1 MPTHAQA
8 VILGLLQGATE
19 LFPVSSVG
27 HGVLL
32 PSLLHWTLNQASP
45 AFLPFLVVLHLGTA
59 LGLLLYFLA
68 DWIEAFRHLR
78 ILWLLIV
85 GTVPAGIIGLVLN
98 KALSH
103 LFATPAVAGV
113 FLLVNGV
120 MLFLGDRRRAQAGAG
135 KALGELRASQAFW
148 VGIWQAT
155 ALIPGISRSGVSL
168 VAGLRQGLRED
179 EAARFAFLLAT
190 PVIGGAGLLE
200 VPKLL
205 HTHGGPGVLST
216 AALGGVVAGV
226 AAVASTAILMR
237 YFKQREVQALRPFAI
252 YCWVAGAVGLVLLG
266 LGL

>member
-32 PSLLHWTLNQASP
+32 PSLLHWALDQSSP

-59 LGLLLYFLA
+59 LGLFLYFLG

-98 KALSH
+98 KPLTK
-103 LFATPAVAGV
+103 LFASPLVAGV
-113 FLLVNGV
+113 FLLVNGT
-120 MLFLGDRRRAQAGAG
+120 MLFLGDRRRKSAGA
-135 KALGELRASQAFW
+135 KSLPELRASQAFW

-155 ALIPGISRSGVSL
+155 ALIPGISRSGVTM
-168 VAGLRQGLRED
+168 VAGLRHGLRED

-205 HTHGGPGVLST
+205 HYRGQGILST
-216 AALGGVVAGV
+216 AAVGGVVAGV
-226 AAVASTAILMR
+226 AAVVSTAILMR

-252 YCWVAGAVGLVLLG
+252 YCWVAGAVSLALLALG
-266 LGL
+266 L

>member
-8 VILGLLQGATE
+8 LILGLLQGATE

-32 PSLLHWTLNQASP
+32 PSLLHWTLDQSSP
-45 AFLPFLVVLHLGTA
+45 SFLPFLVVLHLGTA
-59 LGLLLYFLA
+59 LGLLLYFLG

-85 GTVPAGIIGLVLN
+85 GTVPAGIIGLLLN
-98 KALSH
+98 RPLTA
-103 LFATPAVAGV
+103 LFASPLIAGV
-113 FLLVNGV
+113 FLLVNGFV
-120 MLFLGDRRRAQAGAG
+120 LYFGDRRRSSAGSHT
-135 KALGELRASQAFW
+135 LGELKATQAFW
-148 VGIWQAT
+148 VGIWQAA
-155 ALIPGISRSGVSL
+155 ALIPGISRSGASL

-205 HTHGGPGVLST
+205 HSHASGVLAT
-216 AALGGVVAGV
+216 AALGGVVAGL

-252 YCWVAGAVGLVLLG
+252 YCWIAGALSLILLAAGL
-266 LGL
+266 

>member
-8 VILGLLQGATE
+8 LILGLLQGATE

-32 PSLLHWTLNQASP
+32 PSLLHWNLDQSSP

-59 LGLLLYFLA
+59 LGLLLYFLP

-85 GTVPAGIIGLVLN
+85 GTVPAGIIGLLLN
-98 KALSH
+98 KPLAR
-103 LFATPAVAGV
+103 LFASPLVAAV
-113 FLLVNGV
+113 FLIVNGLV
-120 MLFLGDRRRAQAGAG
+120 LYLGDRRRARAGTR
-135 KALGELRASQAFW
+135 ALAELRASQAFW
-148 VGIWQAT
+148 VGIWQAA
-155 ALIPGISRSGVSL
+155 ALIPGISRSGASL

-205 HTHGGPGVLST
+205 HDGGHGGLTT
-216 AALGGVVAGV
+216 AAAGGVVAGL
-226 AAVASTAILMR
+226 AAVVSTAILMR
-237 YFKQREVQALRPFAI
+237 YFKRREVEALRPFAV
-252 YCWVAGAVGLVLLG
+252 YCWVAGVAALLLLAAGL
-266 LGL
+266 